1 QSTASISACQ
11 RSIGLFKSV
20 EQAWLQSLRHANAG
34 IDDLETDPRY
44 VRASGRT
51 ERHPYFNTAVL
62 GELHRIAGQIQ
73 QDLPHAPVIAMQA
86 VGHTGLDEHPAVQSL
101 VARLWPENQADGL
114 DQFRQREVACLHA
127 Q

>member
-1 QSTASISACQ
+1 ETAATGRVFPVTDAPPQCLGEALGDRRPQSTASISACQ

-34 IDDLETDPRY
+34 IDDLETDRRY

-62 GELHRIAGQIQ
+62 GELDRIAGQIE

-86 VGHTGLDEHPAVQSL
+86 VGHTGLDEHAVVQS
-101 VARLWPENQADGL
+101 
-114 DQFRQREVACLHA
+114 
-127 Q
+127 